1 MLKRIILI
9 ELTEHSRKKLY
20 YFYLGT
26 VILVFFIS
34 FAVLKINNKPFD
46 FTNISTIIFQ
56 NLTQL
61 ALIYSSSL
69 LSSSVCKEYERRT
82 LNWYKVRKIKPTHLI
97 LGKFIYYLLA
107 TTIPVLFCYLM
118 CSIVLLNIFETAISI
133 KEIVSVCLVILCVFS
148 FVTALQ
154 IFISSSLRTSGA
166 SMIAIFISW
175 LILSIV
181 NTVVPFIKGFVA
193 PFDMNSIQNNFV
205 SNILSVGINFSNT
218 YITQIAAIYLLP
230 LIYTILLLYSAHFF
244 VKKAVYK

>member
-20 YFYLGT
+20 YFYLVT
-26 VILVFFIS
+26 VLLVFFIS

-46 FTNISTIIFQ
+46 FINISTSIFQ
-56 NLTQL
+56 NLTQI
-61 ALIYSSSL
+61 ALIYSLSL

-82 LNWYKVRKIKPTHLI
+82 MNWYKVRKIKPTQLI

-107 TTIPVLFCYLM
+107 STIPVLLCYFI
-118 CSIVLLNIFETAISI
+118 CGIVLLNIFETVISI
-133 KEIVSVCLVILCVFS
+133 KEIILVCLVILCVFS

-154 IFISSSLRTSGA
+154 IFISSFFKTSGA

-205 SNILSVGINFSNT
+205 SNILLDGITFSNNH
-218 YITQIAAIYLLP
+218 IMQILAIYLLP
-230 LIYTILLLYSAHFF
+230 LIYTTLLLYSANFF
-244 VKKAVYK
+244 VKKALCK